1 MTDNG
6 NRPFIVED
14 DQPSPVPKPLR
25 KTSDSR
31 NVTSQRKN
39 TASNVVP
46 PSGPQR
52 RNQPSQSR
60 NFASVSNHNEASF
73 SSHPNVQNSRPIS
86 TSNGLTFQQQ
96 SRPQQQPQ
104 YQPIRPE
111 QPVTSSSGT
120 AHAGNSAFA
129 SAPEHASG
137 NAVPFSGNSAP
148 ASASAPTPPVVF
160 QCKYCFKIVCDSTAY
175 IDGSSNSEGTEYIVV
190 SAVAPKAVDILQDC
204 FMSTSLFDQG
214 SCYHPIQC
222 AHCENTIGRFYTSTP
237 PEFDYARNK
246 FLFLADQIDFY
257 LVADAPLR
265 PETVSR
271 SLRKLLN
278 PDPNTTSQQFAM
290 LEMLVMKMHQEQ
302 VGLLE
307 RVKYLEGIIRNS
319 KQGQNGN

>member
-14 DQPSPVPKPLR
+14 DQPSPVTKPLR
-25 KTSDSR
+25 KPSDNR
-31 NVTSQRKN
+31 DVPSQRKN
-39 TASNVVP
+39 TVSNDVP

-60 NFASVSNHNEASF
+60 NFASVSNHNEPSS
-73 SSHPNVQNSRPIS
+73 SSHPNVQNSRQIS
-86 TSNGLTFQQQ
+86 TSSGLTFQHQ

-104 YQPIRPE
+104 YQPRRQK
-111 QPVTSSSGT
+111 QPGTSSSGT
-120 AHAGNSAFA
+120 AHAGNSASA
-129 SAPEHASG
+129 SASECAFGSG
-137 NAVPFSGNSAP
+137 TPFTGNSASVP
-148 ASASAPTPPVVF
+148 APTPTPPVVF

-222 AHCENTIGRFYTSTP
+222 AHCEKTIGRFYVSTP

-265 PETVSR
+265 PETVSQ

-307 RVKYLEGIIRNS
+307 RVNYLEGIIRNL